1 MFLSDSAVR
10 WWCEHTDNNYFAVKR
25 FIINNGY
32 ALKINRRYL
41 NRRNMGAGSNIMTG
55 AGHVYE
61 LDFARLKHEFPDD
74 LEETEQVTD

>member
-1 MFLSDSAVR
+1 
-10 WWCEHTDNNYFAVKR
+10 
-25 FIINNGY
+25 
-32 ALKINRRYL
+32 
-41 NRRNMGAGSNIMTG
+41 MGAGSNIMTG